1 MLVFTAFGAFGS
13 TMAAAPPLEGQL
25 GPLASAD
32 CMPTPPIIRK
42 ELTARNA
49 MVARRI
55 ALSKKVDPAYKV
67 SRNIYF
73 VFYYF

>member
-1 MLVFTAFGAFGS
+1 
-13 TMAAAPPLEGQL
+13 
-25 GPLASAD
+25 
-32 CMPTPPIIRK
+32 
-42 ELTARNA
+42 